1 MKQESLIKLK
11 GYVTWD
17 NSKISIVDLNLKLI
31 ICLLKLLESKVK
43 GVIVHVVSKTR
54 HDFRC
59 KFKF

>member
-1 MKQESLIKLK
+1 

-17 NSKISIVDLNLKLI
+17 NSKISIVDLNLKL
-31 ICLLKLLESKVK
+31 LTK
-43 GVIVHVVSKTR
+43 GVVHVVSETP